1 MKKLGFGLMRLPLT
15 NPDDASSID
24 IKLFEKMV
32 DVFIDKGFSYFDTA
46 YVYHNGFSEKAAK
59 AAIVKRYSRDKFL
72 LADKMPLWNL
82 EKHSDHEKIFNEQ
95 LDRCGV
101 EYFDNYMLHNI
112 SLDSYQKASTL
123 GSFDF
128 ILDKKQKGLI
138 RKAGFSF
145 HYNSELLEKVL
156 NEYNEIDFVQ
166 LQINYLDWENDSIQS
181 RKCYETAMKYGKEI
195 IVMEPVKGG
204 TLATVPTKAEEIF
217 KNFSPALSV
226 PSWAVRYAA
235 SLKGVSTVLSGMS
248 DLNQINDNTS
258 YMENFTPLNEKEYSI
273 INEVKGIIM
282 SNVAIQCTSCQY
294 CVDFCHAN
302 IPIPKYFAL
311 FNNKKQV
318 GELKFYVQDQYYKDY
333 TKTYGKASD
342 CTSCGSCQK
351 HCPQMLKIPE
361 LMKDVAALF
370 ENT

>member
-123 GSFDF
+123 GSFDLF
-128 ILDKKQKGLI
+128 LI
-138 RKAGFSF
+138 K
-145 HYNSELLEKVL
+145 
-156 NEYNEIDFVQ
+156 
-166 LQINYLDWENDSIQS
+166 
-181 RKCYETAMKYGKEI
+181 
-195 IVMEPVKGG
+195 
-204 TLATVPTKAEEIF
+204 
-217 KNFSPALSV
+217 
-226 PSWAVRYAA
+226 
-235 SLKGVSTVLSGMS
+235 
-248 DLNQINDNTS
+248 
-258 YMENFTPLNEKEYSI
+258 
-273 INEVKGIIM
+273 
-282 SNVAIQCTSCQY
+282 
-294 CVDFCHAN
+294 
-302 IPIPKYFAL
+302 
-311 FNNKKQV
+311 NKK
-318 GELKFYVQDQYYKDY
+318 D
-333 TKTYGKASD
+333 
-342 CTSCGSCQK
+342 
-351 HCPQMLKIPE
+351 
-361 LMKDVAALF
+361 
-370 ENT
+370 